1 MQVASI
7 LTVKGADVATI
18 TPEST
23 IGDAVT
29 ALHHHRIGALVVSPD
44 GRRVVGIVS
53 ERDIVRRMA
62 TDAGVM
68 SVPVSHVMTA
78 NVHTCTPEDEV
89 EQLMV
94 LMTGHR
100 IRHVPVVVDG
110 QLSGIVSI
118 GDVVKH
124 RVTQLEN
131 ENQVLY
137 EYMTGTR

>member
-53 ERDIVRRMA
+53 ERDIVRRLA
-62 TDAGVM
+62 TDPDVM
-68 SVPVSHVMTA
+68 TVPVSHVMTA
-78 NVHTCTPEDEV
+78 NVHTCAPDDEV

-110 QLSGIVSI
+110 VLSGIVSI

-124 RVTQLEN
+124 RVTQLVN

>member
-1 MQVASI
+1 MQVSSI

-18 TPEST
+18 TPAST
-23 IGDAVT
+23 IGDAVA

-53 ERDIVRRMA
+53 ERDIVRRLA
-62 TDAGVM
+62 TDPSVM
-68 SVPVSHVMTA
+68 TVPVSHVMTA
-78 NVHTCTPEDEV
+78 NVHTCRPDDEV
-89 EQLMV
+89 EALMV

-110 QLSGIVSI
+110 ELAGIVSI

-124 RVTQLEN
+124 RVSQLED
-131 ENQVLY
+131 ENRLLY
-137 EYMTGTR
+137 EYVTGAR